1 LERYLKE
8 VKLEV
13 EEIEVDKTKA
23 EMNSTTLSNF
33 LITKNKDETNV
44 THYIE
49 QLRAQR
55 DTL

>member
-1 LERYLKE
+1 M
-8 VKLEV
+8 KLEV

-44 THYIE
+44 SHYID